1 MKWPK
6 MPEIRFRRVH
16 VERTL
21 IGCSAALVLLLSLQS
36 RNAEREP
43 YEEPLEDIPQAQAAV
58 SVSAQDMQQ
67 TVVYYEDGDGYLVP
81 VQRDVLRQD
90 GIAKATLELMVQSAR
105 NDMDAARL
113 GLSPVVP
120 EGTTFDLDIA
130 DGHARVDL
138 GREALSAS
146 SKQQEENMRTAIVW
160 ALTEFDTVKDV
171 NFLVDGQKRDT
182 LTHGTN
188 ISGSY
193 TRVGLNQEEPSAAT
207 FAGASEVQ
215 MYFPAQDGRLL
226 VPVSRTVYSDD
237 DVATAVFEFLRG
249 PKADSGL
256 ETPLDADVQLLG
268 VSVSGGVVTINFSK
282 EFTKIA
288 ERSDGGV
295 QAMRGLMMTCTRYPG
310 IRKVKILVDGEPYQ
324 MPVSDVPTF
333 ANVAS
338 DVENSFPEV
347 MLIE

>member
-6 MPEIRFRRVH
+6 IRFRRAD
-16 VERTL
+16 VERVL
-21 IGCSAALVLLLSLQS
+21 IGCSAALVLLLSVQS
-36 RNAEREP
+36 RDVEREP
-43 YEEPLEDIPQAQAAV
+43 YEEPLEEIPQAEIATAAGV
-58 SVSAQDMQQ
+58 QDMQQ

-81 VQRDVLRQD
+81 VQREVARQD

-120 EGTTFDLDIA
+120 EGTTFDLDISN
-130 DGHARVDL
+130 GHARVDL
-138 GREALSAS
+138 GRQVLSAS
-146 SKQQEENMRTAIVW
+146 DKQQEENLRTAIVW

-171 NFLVDGQKRDT
+171 NFLVNGQKRDT

-193 TRVGLNQEEPSAAT
+193 TRVGLNQEEPAAQT
-207 FAGASEVQ
+207 FSGASEVQ
-215 MYFPAQDGRLL
+215 VYFPAQDGRLL
-226 VPVSRTVYSDD
+226 VPVSRTVYSQD

-268 VSVSGGVVTINFSK
+268 VSVKNGVVTINFSSA
-282 EFTKIA
+282 FTQIA

-295 QAMRGLMMTCTRYPG
+295 QAMRALMMTCTRYPG
-310 IRKVKILVDGEPYQ
+310 IKKVKILVDGEPYQ
-324 MPVSDVPTF
+324 MPVEEVPTF

-338 DVENSFPEV
+338 EVANSYPEV
-347 MLIE
+347 MTIE

>member
-6 MPEIRFRRVH
+6 LKIRRVDA
-16 VERTL
+16 ERIL
-21 IGCSAALVLLLSLQS
+21 IACSAALVLLLSVQN
-36 RNAEREP
+36 RGVEQEP
-43 YEEPLEDIPQAQAAV
+43 YEEPLEDIPTV
-58 SVSAQDMQQ
+58 SLPQVDMQS

-81 VQRDVLRQD
+81 VQRDVARQD
-90 GIAKATLELMVQSAR
+90 GIAKATLEMMVQSPR

-120 EGTTFDLDIA
+120 EGTTFELDIS

-171 NFLVDGQKRDT
+171 DFLVDGKARET

-193 TRVGLNQEEPSAAT
+193 TRVGLNQEEPVQET
-207 FAGASEVQ
+207 FAQSDEVQ

-226 VPVSRTVYSDD
+226 VPVSRTVYGSD

-249 PKADSGL
+249 PKEDSGL
-256 ETPLDADVQLLG
+256 QTPIDENVRLLG
-268 VSVSGGVVTINFSK
+268 VEVQDGVVTIDFSK
-282 EFTKIA
+282 DFTQIA
-288 ERSDGGV
+288 ENSDGGV

-310 IRKVKILVDGEPYQ
+310 IKKVKILVEGKPYQ
-324 MPVSDVPTF
+324 IPVADVPTF
-333 ANVAS
+333 ANVAQE
-338 DVENSFPEV
+338 VENSYPEV
-347 MLIE
+347 MAIE